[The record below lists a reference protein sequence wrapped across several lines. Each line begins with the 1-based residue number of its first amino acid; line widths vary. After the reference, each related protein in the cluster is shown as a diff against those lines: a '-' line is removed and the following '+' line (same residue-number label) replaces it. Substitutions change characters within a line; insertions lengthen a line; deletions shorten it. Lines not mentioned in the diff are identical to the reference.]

1 MRIIQLWTNSTE
13 TEFAIRL
20 ASDTIAF
27 RACSSN
33 ASDYVKVA
41 DEMYELDDQQ
51 IDWPFML
58 EKWIEAWKDGFRHSD
73 LSYGWKQLQEARQND
88 AWRNGPA
95 PAIAFNGGQQKGGK
109 KSRKKR
115 RKYRRKILTV
125 KCRFCN
131 LMFYNDVERSVH
143 EKEWHANKAN
153 AK

>member
-41 DEMYELDDQQ
+41 DEMHELDGQQ

-58 EKWIEAWKDGFRHSD
+58 EKWIEAWKDGFRHSN
-73 LSYGWKQLQEARQND
+73 LSYGWKLQEAKQKD
-88 AWRNGPA
+88 AGYRNLVLPTA
-95 PAIAFNGGQQKGGK
+95 TSTEMQKDK
-109 KSRKKR
+109 KARKKR
-115 RKYRRKILTV
+115 RKYRRKKLTV
-125 KCRFCN
+125 KCSFCN
-131 LMFYNDVERSVH
+131 LMFYNDVERTTH
-143 EKEWHANKAN
+143 EKEWHANKSKARL
-153 AK
+153 